1 MLSKVFLE
9 FLSTIVFTFF
19 VFSSGN
25 FLVVGAVL
33 ALILYFTKGFALV
46 NPAIAVAKWV
56 EGSMSTSFML
66 QIVGVELVGAILGFQ
81 LYSILYK
88 KGVTFRKF

>member
-46 NPAIAVAKWV
+46 NPAIAFAKWV
-56 EGSMSTSFML
+56 EGSMSTQFML
-66 QIVGVELVGAILGFQ
+66 QIVGVELVGAIVGFQ
-81 LYSILYK
+81 LYSILYR
-88 KGVTFRKF
+88 KGLTFRKF

>member
-1 MLSKVFLE
+1 MSKVLIE

-19 VFSSGN
+19 IFASGN

-33 ALILYFTKGFALV
+33 ALILFFTNGFALV
-46 NPAIAVAKWV
+46 NPAIAFAKWL
-56 EGSMSTSFML
+56 EGGMSTSFML
-66 QIVGVELVGAILGFQ
+66 QIVGVEMLGALVGFQ

-88 KGVTFRKF
+88 RGLTFRKF